1 MTDPNSIKNT
11 LNVIRKALENDDII
25 ENKNLEENILIL
37 NQLVKNDGNID
48 FIDNSDL
55 NKQETIDILNK
66 KLDNVFEES
75 LTKWLDKN
83 APEYLNK
90 YLKNRSI

>member
-37 NQLVKNDGNID
+37 NQLVKNDGTID

>member
-1 MTDPNSIKNT
+1 MPKKPS
-11 LNVIRKALENDDII
+11 RK
-25 ENKNLEENILIL
+25 
-37 NQLVKNDGNID
+37 
-48 FIDNSDL
+48 
-55 NKQETIDILNK
+55 TIVK